1 MDVDVDPLEAHTYRR
16 SKEAAAQQ
24 AGPSSVSP
32 ASRTAPPE
40 TDDKINSTVKRRK
53 SNRASKDIAQTTP
66 LQQPPPPPT
75 RRRSSASGEGM
86 DFSSGYQAGSSDQ
99 ASESGSTQRSFGG
112 SQQGADVPVKY
123 TPVTGRVSRAKKGV
137 PVHTCDIC
145 RPVKVSYYPR
155 NTRTDANEG
164 TDIYKS

>member
-24 AGPSSVSP
+24 AASSSVSP
-32 ASRTAPPE
+32 ASRIAPPE
-40 TDDKINSTVKRRK
+40 TDDKVNTTVKRRK
-53 SNRASKDIAQTTP
+53 SNRGSKGVAQAAPT
-66 LQQPPPPPT
+66 QQRAPTT

-86 DFSSGYQAGSSDQ
+86 DFSSGYQAGGSDQ

-112 SQQGADVPVKY
+112 SQQGADVAVKY

-145 RPVKVSYYPR
+145 RPVKVSYFPR
-155 NTRTDANEG
+155 KTKPNSNYGIDFH
-164 TDIYKS
+164 KS